1 MGVLYEDGGVGP
13 EAGDSVVPEAGGVL
27 QEAGILHEDGGIGR
41 EAGILH
47 EDGGIGRKAGV
58 LHEDGSVS
66 CDVVACGAGIGGSA
80 GVVC

>member
-41 EAGILH
+41 EAG
-47 EDGGIGRKAGV
+47 V